1 MHQQLYASSFLHLN
15 LPHLDEE
22 FISLDKIN
30 QNKLYVMPLK
40 FPFDSKS
47 KSTLQDFS
55 ALKVCTKLY

>member
-30 QNKLYVMPLK
+30 QNELYVMPLK
-40 FPFDSKS
+40 FPFDSKI
-47 KSTLQDFS
+47 KSTFQDFS